1 VLLEIAATMRKL
13 FFIPP
18 SSGQLLDSDKTKI
31 IQDLRTK
38 LEERYL
44 KDADLSVPLYWLITQ
59 STRHMLSRIWLVS
72 HPIVA
77 T

>member
-18 SSGQLLDSDKTKI
+18 SSSQLLDSDKTKI

-72 HPIVA
+72 HSIVA